1 MQSVSRTWPRASRD
15 RCRIGKG
22 PWFRNDGS
30 DSADRSWLSKT
41 SCHGMR
47 TYRTK
52 AENDSEETML
62 LLVSVGFSIKSDSA
76 TIKVDM
82 VDVPRASGVLAPG

>member
-1 MQSVSRTWPRASRD
+1 
-15 RCRIGKG
+15 
-22 PWFRNDGS
+22 
-30 DSADRSWLSKT
+30 
-41 SCHGMR
+41 MR